1 MSDLL
6 KEAIADA
13 KTVRETAIANAK
25 MALEEAFTPHLKSML
40 SAKLSEDEVEEG
52 FEDEITAEEMDDDED
67 PEEAMHDKNRRE
79 DDDDEIDEMGH
90 EDDEDPEEG
99 MHDKN
104 RREDDDED
112 MDEGIIEING
122 VKYAPVVEGEHED
135 EDEMEEGMH
144 DKPRREDDDEEMDED
159 IDLEE
164 VIKELETEIAE
175 AEESDE
181 DLTEGEHE
189 DDEDPEEGM
198 RPKREDDDEVD
209 EDIDN
214 LDLESVIKE
223 LETEIAEAEES
234 DDDLTEGEHEDDDEK
249 KDESVDEEIVVEEDE
264 EDLEEQSKS
273 SGIGAGDNKVN
284 KASAGDEE
292 DPGKGKEMKESVN
305 AMQKEL
311 NEYKEAVTFL
321 REKLHEVNILNAKL
335 LYTNRLFKEYVLSND
350 QKLKIVETFDR
361 AQTTREIKLVYST
374 LAESFKNG
382 DIKKN
387 RVQESA
393 SQKTGT
399 TKPTK
404 KIITEE
410 SEVANRFKKLAG
422 II

>member
-1 MSDLL
+1 MSNLL

-40 SAKLSEDEVEEG
+40 SAKLAEDEVEEG
-52 FEDEITAEEMDDDED
+52 FEDEITAEEMDDEDMDDDED

-79 DDDDEIDEMGH
+79 DDD
-90 EDDEDPEEG
+90 
-99 MHDKN
+99 
-104 RREDDDED
+104 ED
-112 MDEGIIEING
+112 MET
-122 VKYAPVVEGEHED
+122 ED
-135 EDEMEEGMH
+135 L
-144 DKPRREDDDEEMDED
+144 
-159 IDLEE
+159 DLEA

-181 DLTEGEHE
+181 DSVNEGEHE
-189 DDEDPEEGM
+189 DDE
-198 RPKREDDDEVD
+198 
-209 EDIDN
+209 
-214 LDLESVIKE
+214 
-223 LETEIAEAEES
+223 
-234 DDDLTEGEHEDDDEK
+234 
-249 KDESVDEEIVVEEDE
+249 KDEVDEEIVVEEDE
-264 EDLEEQSKS
+264 DDEDKVDEQSKS

-335 LYTNRLFKEYVLSND
+335 LYTNRLFKEFVLSNG
-350 QKLKIVETFDR
+350 QKMKIVETFDR

-382 DIKKN
+382 DVKKT

-422 II
+422 IL

>member
-1 MSDLL
+1 MSKLL

-52 FEDEITAEEMDDDED
+52 FEDEITAEEMDDEEDEEMEEMGGKSYREDDDEEMDEMGHEGEEEEEMDEDIIEINGVKYAPVVEGEHEEDED

-79 DDDDEIDEMGH
+79 DDDE
-90 EDDEDPEEG
+90 
-99 MHDKN
+99 
-104 RREDDDED
+104 
-112 MDEGIIEING
+112 
-122 VKYAPVVEGEHED
+122 
-135 EDEMEEGMH
+135 EMEE
-144 DKPRREDDDEEMDED
+144 DL
-159 IDLEE
+159 DLEA

-181 DLTEGEHE
+181 DSVNEGE
-189 DDEDPEEGM
+189 DEDE
-198 RPKREDDDEVD
+198 
-209 EDIDN
+209 
-214 LDLESVIKE
+214 
-223 LETEIAEAEES
+223 
-234 DDDLTEGEHEDDDEK
+234 
-249 KDESVDEEIVVEEDE
+249 KDEVDEEIVVEEEE
-264 EDLEEQSKS
+264 EDEDKMDEQSKS
-273 SGIGAGDNKVN
+273 SGIGGGDNKVN
-284 KASAGDEE
+284 MASAGDEE

-335 LYTNRLFKEYVLSND
+335 LYTNRLFKEFVLSND

-361 AQTTREIKLVYST
+361 AQTTREIKLVFST

-382 DIKKN
+382 NVKKG

-393 SQKTGT
+393 STKTGT
-399 TKPTK
+399 TKPTQ

-410 SEVANRFKKLAG
+410 NEVANRFKKLAG
-422 II
+422 IL

>member
-1 MSDLL
+1 MSKLL

-52 FEDEITAEEMDDDED
+52 FEDEITAEEMDDEEDEEMEEMGGKSYREDDDEEMDEMGHEGEEEEEMDEDIIEINGVKYAPVVEGEHEEDED

-79 DDDDEIDEMGH
+79 DDDE
-90 EDDEDPEEG
+90 
-99 MHDKN
+99 
-104 RREDDDED
+104 
-112 MDEGIIEING
+112 
-122 VKYAPVVEGEHED
+122 
-135 EDEMEEGMH
+135 EMEE
-144 DKPRREDDDEEMDED
+144 DL
-159 IDLEE
+159 DLEA

-181 DLTEGEHE
+181 DSVNEGE
-189 DDEDPEEGM
+189 DEDE
-198 RPKREDDDEVD
+198 
-209 EDIDN
+209 
-214 LDLESVIKE
+214 
-223 LETEIAEAEES
+223 
-234 DDDLTEGEHEDDDEK
+234 
-249 KDESVDEEIVVEEDE
+249 KDEVDEEIVVEEEE
-264 EDLEEQSKS
+264 EDEDKMDEQSKS
-273 SGIGAGDNKVN
+273 SGIGGGDNKVN
-284 KASAGDEE
+284 MASAGDEE

-335 LYTNRLFKEYVLSND
+335 LYTNRLFKEFVLSND

-382 DIKKN
+382 DIKKG

-393 SQKTGT
+393 STKTGT
-399 TKPTK
+399 TKPTQ

-410 SEVANRFKKLAG
+410 NQVADRFKKLAG
-422 II
+422 IL